1 MKLIEGLW
9 DCPFCDNKR
18 IRAGQKTCPSCGH
31 PQDENTKFY
40 MPDEIKYVS
49 EEEAEKI
56 SRNPDWQCSFCGSLN
71 SDNLDSCSNCGATK
85 EESKRNYFEM
95 RQQEEEK
102 KRKKEEQKASSQ
114 KSDSEKRF
122 RKAKKFFSEKHTASY
137 RNLCGNRIYHFWIS
151 IMLFAKGKKCYS

>member
-1 MKLIEGLW
+1 MGKIIESLW
-9 DCPFCDNKR
+9 DCPFCGNKR
-18 IRAGQKTCPSCGH
+18 IRAGQKTCPDCGH

-71 SDNLDSCSNCGATK
+71 SDDLNVCKNCGATK
-85 EESKRNYFEM
+85 EDSERNYFEM

-102 KRKKEEQKASSQ
+102 KRKKEEKKRILPEKYPPKYTKEKA
-114 KSDSEKRF
+114 
-122 RKAKKFFSEKHTASY
+122 TAEAGAAHSG
-137 RNLCGNRIYHFWIS
+137 NLRSNHFWHDV
-151 IMLFAKGKKCYS
+151 MPGTEDQKRND